1 MRESHGALA
10 QLVERRLCKPN
21 VRGSNP
27 LCSTM
32 KNRAGLETN
41 LLFYLMEAVFA
52 FERYSMRMPRI
63 EGMKFYSPS
72 ISKAFSQRRFLSL
85 HRCLSS
91 GKENRQRYTEK

>member
-41 LLFYLMEAVFA
+41 LLFYLMEALFA
-52 FERYSMRMPRI
+52 FERYSMRMFCI
-63 EGMKFYSPS
+63 EGIEFYSPS
-72 ISKAFSQRRFLSL
+72 ISKVSFPTAFLVAASPSVFWQR
-85 HRCLSS
+85 
-91 GKENRQRYTEK
+91 KQTAVY

>member
-1 MRESHGALA
+1 MERLLKKHGALA

-41 LLFYLMEAVFA
+41 LLFYFMEALFA
-52 FERYSMRMPRI
+52 FERYSMRMFRI
-63 EGMKFYSPS
+63 EG
-72 ISKAFSQRRFLSL
+72 IEFLL
-85 HRCLSS
+85 T
-91 GKENRQRYTEK
+91 KY